1 MGIIEKLW
9 IVFDGDIDPQWAEN
23 LNSVLDDNKILTLP
37 NGERLSLPENVR
49 IVFEVDN
56 LKYTT
61 PATISRCGIVWFDVS
76 LISLDAH
83 LHKLVH
89 QLNTY
94 KINNDDMIRDNM
106 LADNLRKSFVEELS
120 NLLSYNVLSGICE
133 VAKQTEH
140 IMEFS
145 FQRAIG
151 SLEVCI
157 KTIYVGC

>member
-1 MGIIEKLW
+1 M
-9 IVFDGDIDPQWAEN
+9 
-23 LNSVLDDNKILTLP
+23 
-37 NGERLSLPENVR
+37 
-49 IVFEVDN
+49 
-56 LKYTT
+56 KYTT

-106 LADNLRKSFVEELS
+106 LADNLRKSFVKELR
-120 NLLSYNVLSGICE
+120 NLLSYNVLYGICE
-133 VAKQTEH
+133 VAKQAEH

-157 KTIYVGC
+157 KTYLRRLLNFANSMIMKQWKSRNMFKKYYYFQ